1 MTVAKFTHLAIFSR
15 KPNVVHEPLISS
27 SSLVLL
33 RSLPVASSP
42 LIARETKFND
52 LFPPNLPTTQKL
64 LDLDLYSP
72 LVTRIKYLFIITI
85 FISEQ
90 GQNHPDDDVAT
101 CFLAVLFSTTYMIG
115 LSVAPDHLLFS
126 VASHLVW
133 LGVTIVLFVS
143 GAAALTSEIN
153 GQDFPHQQR
162 LETLQGFFF
171 PITSDIFFAGFAWAD
186 SILLGFAMLFVLAI
200 GVGRRNGLSGN
211 LLGGP

>member
-1 MTVAKFTHLAIFSR
+1 MTVAKFTHLAIFS
-15 KPNVVHEPLISS
+15 
-27 SSLVLL
+27 LVI
-33 RSLPVASSP
+33 
-42 LIARETKFND
+42 IACLAEIVTSGILVGDYN
-52 LFPPNLPTTQKL
+52 KL

-72 LVTRIKYLFIITI
+72 LVTRIKYLLFCGLWT
-85 FISEQ
+85 
-90 GQNHPDDDVAT
+90 
-101 CFLAVLFSTTYMIG
+101 VLFSTTYMIG

-162 LETLQGFFF
+162 LETLQGF
-171 PITSDIFFAGFAWAD
+171 AWAD